1 MSDPVI
7 ENVGKRTATAAGRV
21 VAAVAGCWCL
31 LGFAGELSAA
41 EGTVAIGQ
49 RVQLLVDDHVIAS
62 RKGLTRRLGR
72 VTKANGGK
80 PIFREG
86 IFYGTVLYDQGRFKL
101 WWRKRGK
108 AGYGY
113 SESRDGIVFTKRG
126 DVSGINFAGDYT
138 LTVMIDPHETDPAH
152 RYKASYDAPGMAAG
166 LAHSADGIRFTTY
179 NGGKPVTTRAA
190 DTYNFLLW
198 DGDARTYRLFT
209 RTDYAG
215 AGGAGEWRGTRMMTN
230 TDPKRHP
237 TRWKTIRNWVFDREG
252 KAEQKRRQIYA
263 VTDWMRHGVHFAIL
277 SVYEWPGDFSE
288 GGLDK
293 HKRHERDVMNYYIAT
308 SRDADSWDLSW
319 VYSNQP
325 LVPRGPD
332 GTFDKDLII
341 PASTIVTHA
350 GRHWIYYGGANERH
364 GGPGFVVQRDQAVG
378 LATIGE
384 DRLVGLDATSRGTL
398 VTRPFRLDGRR
409 LLVNTKVRKRGSVR
423 VAVLDSNGKT
433 LEKFSL
439 DNSRTITGD
448 QAAAKVDWAGKARLK
463 SLVGQV
469 IQLQFEVNRASVYS
483 FQIAK

>member
-1 MSDPVI
+1 MNRS
-7 ENVGKRTATAAGRV
+7 
-21 VAAVAGCWCL
+21 VAAVAVIVSCCL
-31 LGFAGELSAA
+31 PLGAVSELSAA
-41 EGTVAIGQ
+41 DRLVTVGQ
-49 RVQLLVDDHVIAS
+49 RTQLLVDDHVIVS
-62 RKGLTRRLGR
+62 REGLTRRLGQ

-86 IFYGTVLYDQGRFKL
+86 IFYGTVLYDQGRFKM

-108 AGYGY
+108 VGYGY
-113 SESRDGIVFTKRG
+113 SESRDGIRFTKRM
-126 DVSGINFAGDYT
+126 DVSGINFAGDFT

-190 DTYNFLLW
+190 DTYNFLMW

-209 RTDYAG
+209 RTDFAG
-215 AGGAGEWRGTRMMTN
+215 AGGTDEWRGTRMMTN
-230 TDPKRHP
+230 ADPKRRP
-237 TRWKTIRNWVFDREG
+237 TGWKTVRNWVFDREG
-252 KAEQKRRQIYA
+252 KSERKRRQIYA

-288 GGLDK
+288 GGQDN

-319 VYSNQP
+319 VYSSQP

-332 GTFDKDLII
+332 GAFDKDLVI

-350 GRHWIYYGGANERH
+350 GKHWIYYGGSNERH
-364 GGPGFVVQRDQAVG
+364 GGPGFKAKRDQAVG

-384 DRLVGLDATSRGTL
+384 DRLVGLDAKSRGTL

-409 LLVNTKVRKRGSVR
+409 LLVNTNVRSGGSVR
-423 VAVLDSNGKT
+423 VALLDRRGRTLKRFSIGK
-433 LEKFSL
+433 
-439 DNSRTITGD
+439 SRPITGD
-448 QAAAKVDWAGKARLK
+448 QAAAVVDWAGDATLE
-463 SLVGQV
+463 SLAGEVV
-469 IQLQFEVNRASVYS
+469 QLRFEVEKATLYS
-483 FQIAK
+483 FRLAP

>member
-1 MSDPVI
+1 MTRSVSALVACCLLLGGVS
-7 ENVGKRTATAAGRV
+7 ESSAAGRP
-21 VAAVAGCWCL
+21 VAV
-31 LGFAGELSAA
+31 
-41 EGTVAIGQ
+41 GQ
-49 RVQLLVDDHVIAS
+49 RTQLLVDDHVIAS
-62 RKGLTRRLGR
+62 RRGLTRRLGQ

-86 IFYGTVLYDQGRFKL
+86 IFYGTVLYDQGRFKM

-108 AGYGY
+108 VGYGY
-113 SESRDGIVFTKRG
+113 SESRDGIRFTKRA
-126 DVSGINFAGDYT
+126 DVSGINFAGDFT

-166 LAHSADGIRFTTY
+166 LAHSADGIRFSTY
-179 NGGKPVTTRAA
+179 NAGRPVTTRAA
-190 DTYNFLLW
+190 DTYNFLMW

-230 TDPKRHP
+230 AAPKRHP
-237 TRWKTIRNWVFDREG
+237 TAWKTVRNWVFDREG
-252 KAEQKRRQIYA
+252 KSERTRRQIYA

-288 GGLDK
+288 GGQDN
-293 HKRHERDVMNYYIAT
+293 HRRHERDVMNYYIAT
-308 SRDADSWDLSW
+308 SRDADAWDLSW

-332 GTFDKDLII
+332 GAFDKDLVI

-350 GRHWIYYGGANERH
+350 GKHWIYYGGANERH
-364 GGPGFVVQRDQAVG
+364 GGPGFEARREQAVG

-384 DRLVGLDATSRGTL
+384 DRLVGLHAKSRGSL

-409 LLVNTKVRKRGSVR
+409 LLVNTNVRRGGSIR
-423 VAVLDSNGKT
+423 VAVLDRRGKMI
-433 LEKFSL
+433 ERFSSV
-439 DNSRTITGD
+439 NSRPVTGD
-448 QAAAKVDWAGKARLK
+448 QAEAVVGWAGKATLE
-463 SLVGQV
+463 SLAGDVV
-469 IQLQFEVNRASVYS
+469 QLRFEVEKATVYS
-483 FQIAK
+483 FRIAK